1 MDFGVNQL
9 IGSVFAIHGL
19 FFLLVDLFV
28 FLMTFTK
35 RKESYSQGA
44 FSSFALVVIVL
55 QIVALFVIAVEHGM
69 LECKFPVLYFLYLMI
84 VALPVAASYF
94 CCRWMVRLFSLSAD
108 SWSVQKKILA
118 AIPMIVYV
126 LMALVSQKTHWV
138 FYLDENGGYQRGNM
152 FFLQIAAPYGY
163 LLGVCGLIVRS
174 ILKKQKMT
182 NARSCKYIAL
192 FFVPPVVGTLVQT
205 FLNLNGC
212 FSELGVS
219 AGLILVY
226 IGMYMGDAE
235 EHRRLKDLADFNEK
249 LQMMNKQLRSTMMKG
264 ELQAKTVAET
274 IHGGFKIG
282 KMDKYYTFTYI
293 SEQLANMLGYTV
305 PEMMEISGGSMAGL
319 VDIEEAKR
327 VIPDGLAQAARG
339 EVYTMNYK
347 MRCKDGSWKH
357 VQERGRVIKAEG
369 SEDETWSVIVDVDE
383 MVQVEEALK
392 RVEKS
397 RKELAEYN
405 DIISNA
411 GLGVWFVTI
420 TPGKPNQLYGN
431 EKFYELIGIDGDSMS
446 REDLHELFA
455 NSIAPE
461 DVPTFGA
468 AIEKMKTGQFA
479 ETLYRWKHPTKG
491 YLYNRCG
498 GTGVQLPDG
507 SFCLSGYHG
516 DATEIVM
523 NEKKQ
528 EALLKDAL
536 VAAEESNRAKTAFLN
551 NMSHDIRTPMNAIL
565 GFATLMEKDCDH
577 PEKVKEYLKKLK
589 GSGDFLL
596 SLINNVLEMARIES
610 GKADL
615 NEQPTYLAGNTDATM
630 DIFDTALKD
639 RNLKLTSSMSVQH
652 QYVYCDMVKVREVII
667 NLISNAIKYS
677 KVNGRIDT
685 FMTEI
690 PCSRE
695 GYAAYEFVVQDDGIG
710 MSKEYMPHVFDSF
723 VRERN
728 FTESKI
734 VGTGLGLP
742 IVKKLVELM
751 GGAITVESEEG
762 KGSKFTFVLE
772 HRLCTEE
779 EFNKAHGEVESVNVD
794 LKGKRILLAEDND
807 LNAEIA
813 ITLLVDAGFKVERAV
828 DGVVCVDMLK
838 ESSAGYYDFILMDIQ
853 MPNMD
858 GYEATRVIRNL
869 QDETLKNI
877 PIVAMTANAFDEDR
891 RSALKAG
898 MNGHVAKPI
907 NMNTLIKAVSEAL
920 T

>member
-1 MDFGVNQL
+1 MSFNFDGIL
-9 IGSVFAIHGL
+9 GSVYVLHAV
-19 FFLLVDLFV
+19 FFLLIDAFILVMAFS
-28 FLMTFTK
+28 K
-35 RKESYSQGA
+35 RKESPAQYA
-44 FSSFALVVIVL
+44 FSCFALTVVMLQAMAVSVL
-55 QIVALFVIAVEHGM
+55 SFEFGLVDIAGPLKAFV
-69 LECKFPVLYFLYLMI
+69 YLMI
-84 VALPVAASYF
+84 VSLPAVATYF
-94 CCRWMVRLFSLSAD
+94 VDFWLIRLFGLVHD
-108 SWSVQKKILA
+108 TPHNRFKIWGSF
-118 AIPMIVYV
+118 PMILYV
-126 LMALVSQKTHWV
+126 VLCIVSFKTHWV
-138 FYLDENGGYQRGNM
+138 FYVGDDWEYHRGTL
-152 FFLQIAAPYGY
+152 FFLQPLVPYSY
-163 LLGVCGLIVRS
+163 ILGVFILLFRAKIRNRVVQNSRVIKFIV
-174 ILKKQKMT
+174 L
-182 NARSCKYIAL
+182 YV
-192 FFVPPVVGTLVQT
+192 VPPALGSFIQI
-205 FLNLNGC
+205 NLDVHGC

-219 AGLILVY
+219 VGLLLAY
-226 IGMYMGDAE
+226 IGMYLGDAE

-264 ELQAKTVAET
+264 GLQAKTVAET

-357 VQERGRVIKAEG
+357 VQERGCVIKAEG
-369 SEDETWSVIVDVDE
+369 SEDETRSVIVDVDE

-392 RVEKS
+392 RAEKS

-411 GLGVWFVTI
+411 GLGVWFVTF

-461 DVPTFGA
+461 DVPIFGA

-479 ETLYRWKHPTKG
+479 EALYRWKHPTKG

-565 GFATLMEKDCDH
+565 GFATLMEKECDH
-577 PEKVKEYLKKLK
+577 PEKVREYLKKLK

-615 NEQPTYLAGNTDATM
+615 NEQPTYLAGNTDTTM
-630 DIFDTALKD
+630 NLFDTALKD

-891 RSALKAG
+891 RNALKAG

-920 T
+920 A